1 MSEVPQKGGRRW
13 HENIDTPEDPQKT
26 RTRHG
31 WEEHSGDKEKEI
43 NCRRNEDVKR
53 RSTLVVLPQVPPVLI
68 FPSGEEN
75 RGGLHRLGE
84 SYA

>member
-43 NCRRNEDVKR
+43 NCRRNEDVNVGPRLWSCRK
-53 RSTLVVLPQVPPVLI
+53 SLPSS
-68 FPSGEEN
+68 FSSREEN